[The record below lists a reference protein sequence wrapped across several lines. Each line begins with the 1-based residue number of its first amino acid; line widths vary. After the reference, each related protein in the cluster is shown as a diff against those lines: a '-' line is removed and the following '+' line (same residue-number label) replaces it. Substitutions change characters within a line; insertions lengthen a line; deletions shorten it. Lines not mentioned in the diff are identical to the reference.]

1 MFIADEFADGR
12 RRHSKPVGDLMAD
25 KETLEVYA
33 NYAEDYAKRFAQD
46 KPDVHLR
53 KFMSA
58 LPTQAHVLDLGCGT
72 GRTTA
77 FMARA
82 GIDVEGW
89 DASPEMASVG
99 LQQHEQVIRIATFDQ
114 LDAHATYDGIFAN
127 FSLLHVPKAEMAK
140 CLARIAKALKPGGL
154 LHIGLK
160 TGEGEARDKLGRFYA
175 YYTDPEITAL
185 LNDVGLPSI
194 DRSYGAD
201 VGLDGEPAP
210 WIILLA
216 QKDG

>member
-1 MFIADEFADGR
+1 
-12 RRHSKPVGDLMAD
+12 MAD
-25 KETLEVYA
+25 QETLAVYA
-33 NYAEDYAKRFAQD
+33 NYAADYAKRFAQD

-58 LPTQAHVLDLGCGT
+58 LPTEARVLDLGCGT

-82 GIDVEGW
+82 GIEVEGW
-89 DASPEMASVG
+89 DASPEMAAVA
-99 LQQHEQVIRIATFDQ
+99 LADHELTIRVATFDE
-114 LDAHATYDGIFAN
+114 LDAIDDYDGIFAN
-127 FSLLHVPKAEMAK
+127 FSLLHAPKSEMPDI
-140 CLARIAKALKPGGL
+140 LARIANALKPGGHF
-154 LHIGLK
+154 HIGLK
-160 TGEGEARDKLGRFYA
+160 MGTGEARDKLGRFYA
-175 YYTDPEITAL
+175 YYSDPEITGL

-201 VGLDGEPAP
+201 IGLDGEPAP

-216 QKDG
+216 QKAAK

>member
-1 MFIADEFADGR
+1 
-12 RRHSKPVGDLMAD
+12 MAD
-25 KETLEVYA
+25 QETLAVYA
-33 NYAEDYAKRFAQD
+33 DYAADYAKRFAQD

-58 LPTQAHVLDLGCGT
+58 LPTEARVLDLGCGT

-82 GIDVEGW
+82 GIEVEGW
-89 DASPEMASVG
+89 DASPEMAAVALSD
-99 LQQHEQVIRIATFDQ
+99 HELTIRIATFDE
-114 LDAHATYDGIFAN
+114 LDAVEDYDGIFAN
-127 FSLLHVPKAEMAK
+127 FSLLHVSKSEMPDI
-140 CLARIAKALKPGGL
+140 LARISRALKPGGH

-160 TGEGEARDKLGRFYA
+160 MGTGEARDKLGRFYA
-175 YYTDPEITAL
+175 YYSDPEITGL
-185 LNDVGLPSI
+185 LNDVGVPSI

-201 VGLDGEPAP
+201 IGLDGEPAP

-216 QKDG
+216 QKAAQ

>member
-1 MFIADEFADGR
+1 
-12 RRHSKPVGDLMAD
+12 MAD
-25 KETLEVYA
+25 KETLSVYA
-33 NYAEDYAKRFAQD
+33 DYAADYAKRFAQD

-53 KFMSA
+53 KFMTA
-58 LPTQAHVLDLGCGT
+58 LPTEARVLDLGCGT

-82 GIDVEGW
+82 GLDVEGW
-89 DASPEMASVG
+89 DASPEMAEMG
-99 LQQHEQVIRIATFDQ
+99 LAQHELTIRVATFDQ
-114 LDAHATYDGIFAN
+114 LEAVEDYDGIFAN
-127 FSLLHVPKAEMAK
+127 FSLLHAPKSEMPDH
-140 CLARIAKALKPGGL
+140 LARIARALKPGGH

-160 TGEGEARDKLGRFYA
+160 MGTGEARDKLGRFYA
-175 YYTDPEITAL
+175 YYSDPEITGL

-201 VGLDGEPAP
+201 IGLDGEPAP

-216 QKDG
+216 QKAAQ

>member
-1 MFIADEFADGR
+1 MADE
-12 RRHSKPVGDLMAD
+12 
-25 KETLEVYA
+25 ETLAVYA
-33 NYAEDYAKRFAQD
+33 DYAADYAKRFAQD

-58 LPTQAHVLDLGCGT
+58 LPTEARVLDLGCGT

-77 FMARA
+77 FMVRA
-82 GIDVEGW
+82 GLEAEGW
-89 DASPEMASVG
+89 DASPEMAAIG
-99 LQQHEQVIRIATFDQ
+99 AKQYDIEIKTATFTD
-114 LDAHATYDGIFAN
+114 LDSDAAYDGIFAN
-127 FSLLHVPKAEMAK
+127 FSLLHAPKSEMPDI
-140 CLARIAKALKPGGL
+140 LSRIARALKPGGH

-160 TGEGEARDKLGRFYA
+160 MGKGEKRDRLGRFYA
-175 YYTDPEITAL
+175 YYSDPEITAL

-201 VGLDGEPAP
+201 IGLDGEPAA

-216 QKDG
+216 QKAL

>member
-1 MFIADEFADGR
+1 
-12 RRHSKPVGDLMAD
+12 MAD
-25 KETLEVYA
+25 QETLSVYA
-33 NYAEDYAKRFAQD
+33 DYAADYAKRFAQD

-58 LPTQAHVLDLGCGT
+58 LPTEARVLDLGCGT

-77 FMARA
+77 FMVRA
-82 GIDVEGW
+82 GLDAEGW
-89 DASPEMASVG
+89 DASPEMAAMG
-99 LQQHEQVIRIATFDQ
+99 MTNHEISIRVATFGE
-114 LDAHATYDGIFAN
+114 LDATEAYDGIFAN
-127 FSLLHVPKAEMAK
+127 FSLLHAPKSDMPNH
-140 CLARIAKALKPGGL
+140 LARIAKALKPGGH

-160 TGEGEARDKLGRFYA
+160 MGNGEARDKLGRFYA

-201 VGLDGEPAP
+201 IGLDGEPTP

-216 QKDG
+216 QKDT

>member
-1 MFIADEFADGR
+1 
-12 RRHSKPVGDLMAD
+12 MAD
-25 KETLEVYA
+25 QETLAVYA
-33 NYAEDYAKRFAQD
+33 DYAADYAKRFAQD

-58 LPTQAHVLDLGCGT
+58 LPTEARVLDLGCGT

-82 GIDVEGW
+82 GIEVEGW
-89 DASPEMASVG
+89 DASPEMAAVA
-99 LQQHEQVIRIATFDQ
+99 LADHELAIRVATFDE
-114 LDAHATYDGIFAN
+114 LDAIDDYDGIFAN
-127 FSLLHVPKAEMAK
+127 FSLLHAPKSEMPDI
-140 CLARIAKALKPGGL
+140 LARISRALKPGGH

-160 TGEGEARDKLGRFYA
+160 MGTGEARDKLGRFYA
-175 YYTDPEITAL
+175 YYSDPEITGL

-201 VGLDGEPAP
+201 IGLDGEPAP

-216 QKDG
+216 QKAAK

>member
-1 MFIADEFADGR
+1 
-12 RRHSKPVGDLMAD
+12 MAD

-33 NYAEDYAKRFAQD
+33 TYAEDYAKRFAQD

-58 LPTQAHVLDLGCGT
+58 LPTQARVLDLGCGT
-72 GRTTA
+72 GRTTS

-99 LQQHEQVIRIATFDQ
+99 LAQHEQVIRVATFDQ
-114 LDAHATYDGIFAN
+114 LAAKDTYDGIFAN
-127 FSLLHVPKAEMAK
+127 FSLLHAPKSEMPGY
-140 CLARIAKALKPGGL
+140 LARIASALKPGGH

-160 TGEGEARDKLGRFYA
+160 MGNGEARDKLGRFYA
-175 YYTDPEITAL
+175 YYTDPEITTL

-201 VGLDGEPAP
+201 IGLDGEAAP

-216 QKDG
+216 KKDALCLT

>member
-1 MFIADEFADGR
+1 
-12 RRHSKPVGDLMAD
+12 MAD
-25 KETLEVYA
+25 QETLAVYA
-33 NYAEDYAKRFAQD
+33 DYAADYAKRFAQD

-58 LPTQAHVLDLGCGT
+58 LPTEARVLDLGCGT

-89 DASPEMASVG
+89 DASPEMAAVA
-99 LQQHEQVIRIATFDQ
+99 LADHELTIRIATFDD
-114 LDAHATYDGIFAN
+114 LEAIADYDGIFAN
-127 FSLLHVPKAEMAK
+127 FSLLHAPKSEMPDI
-140 CLARIAKALKPGGL
+140 LARISRALKPGGH

-160 TGEGEARDKLGRFYA
+160 MGTGEARDKLGRFYA
-175 YYTDPEITAL
+175 YYSDPEITGL

-201 VGLDGEPAP
+201 IGLDGEPAP

-216 QKDG
+216 QKAA

>member
-1 MFIADEFADGR
+1 LLIFT
-12 RRHSKPVGDLMAD
+12 GDLMAD
-25 KETLEVYA
+25 KETLDVYA
-33 NYAEDYAKRFAQD
+33 TYASDYAKRFAQD

-58 LPTQAHVLDLGCGT
+58 LPTQARVLDLGCGT

-89 DASPEMASVG
+89 DASPEMAAIG
-99 LQQHEQVIRIATFDQ
+99 LQEYELAIQIKLFDD
-114 LDAHATYDGIFAN
+114 LDDVEAYDGIFAN
-127 FSLLHVPKAEMAK
+127 FSLLHAPKSKMPDILK
-140 CLARIAKALKPGGL
+140 RISRALKPGGH

-160 TGEGEARDKLGRFYA
+160 MGNGEARDKLGRFYA
-175 YYTDPEITAL
+175 YYSDPEITGL

-201 VGLDGEPAP
+201 IGLDGEPAP

-216 QKDG
+216 QKATS